1 MTNATEADLTRQI
14 AALDIPLNRDVFMR
28 TLVREMA
35 NVLCDVV
42 GVEQASGFVAVVGQG
57 MGHQIDQDYRHA
69 LRLPSLSRDQVAAV
83 MIDLKKRIQGDFYI
97 VEQNDHRISLRN
109 RVCPFEDKVNGQR
122 ALCMMTS
129 NVFGCIAAENLGY
142 AKVELRQT
150 IAEGARECEVVVHL
164 VLSDETD
171 ALEGREYFK
180 TAS

>member
-1 MTNATEADLTRQI
+1 MTNATEPELAREI
-14 AALDIPLNRDVFMR
+14 AALDVPLNRDVFMR
-28 TLVREMA
+28 TLVREMT
-35 NVLCDVV
+35 NVLCEVI
-42 GVEQASGFVAVVGQG
+42 GIEQASGFVAVVGQG
-57 MGHQIDQDYRHA
+57 MGHQIDRDYRHA
-69 LRLPSLSRDQVAAV
+69 LQLPSLNREQVAAV
-83 MIDLKKRIQGDFYI
+83 LVDLKKRIKGDFYV
-97 VEQNDHRISLRN
+97 VEQSDHRILLRN

-150 IAEGARECEVVVHL
+150 IAEGARECEVAVHL

-180 TAS
+180 TAT